1 MDFKI
6 FFTIFITVFLAEMAD
21 KTQIAT
27 LLYASSMEKSRLLVF
42 FASSLALVTTT
53 AIAVLGGSLI
63 SQWIQ
68 SKTGTIIAGGGFILV
83 GLWVIFKGF
92 N

>member
-6 FFTIFITVFLAEMAD
+6 FFTVFITVFLAEMAD

-27 LLYASSMEKSRLLVF
+27 LLYASSMEKNRVLVF
-42 FASSLALVTTT
+42 IASSLALVTTT
-53 AIAVLGGSLI
+53 AIAVLGGSII
-63 SQWIQ
+63 SHWIQ
-68 SKTGTIIAGGGFILV
+68 SKAGTIIAGAGFILV
-83 GLWVIFKGF
+83 GLWVIFKGL